1 MTQFDPGL
9 TAPSAEGLL
18 ARRRDKP
25 PSKQELW
32 SCTRR
37 MVALVRPHRRAMAWG
52 MILGVGVAVAY
63 AASLAGLIPVLR
75 VIIEG
80 EGLHEWLI
88 QKADKAH
95 DGTGAFYAPIL
106 RGLASLFPEVADI
119 SDPQAVADA
128 RFKTLVIV
136 VALLI
141 GVNLVGNL
149 FRVFSQYLVI
159 YASNRAIMDLRR
171 HMYRKALRVPM
182 TAITGKVSNTVSQ
195 FMTDVREMFLGI
207 VTLFGKVAREP
218 LKAIAI
224 LVVAFA
230 VDPRLTAIVLAIGP
244 IAVLLLWY
252 FGRKVR
258 KATVR
263 LLQGYA
269 RMLNSLEETLQG
281 IIVVKSYAREGHE
294 RRRMWQLERRMFK
307 PQMKLAWVESISS
320 PLIEVIGL
328 GIASAGI
335 IWLGSKAIGGEID
348 STHFIVMVGLL
359 AAMLDPIR
367 KVANV
372 YNNVQRASAA
382 AYRVFAFLDWPE
394 EVSPRRPERLPNR
407 PHEVQFT
414 QVTFRYLP
422 EAEPA
427 VRDLTLTVEPG
438 ECVAVVGPNGSGKS
452 TLLKLLPRFLEP
464 QAGVVL
470 IDGLDVRDLS
480 LKALR
485 EQIAIVAQ
493 DPVIFARSA
502 FENIA
507 YGKPD
512 ATLEEVRDAA
522 RRAFA
527 ADFIEAW
534 PDQYETVLGEHG
546 ASISGGQRQRLAI
559 ARAFLK
565 PASIVIFDEAT
576 SEVDAESERKIH
588 AALAELRKGKTTFLI
603 AHRHTVMDMADRIIV
618 MDAGQIVD
626 TGPHDDLLQRCPLY
640 QALYAKVAE

>member
-1 MTQFDPGL
+1 MSQLDPGL
-9 TAPSAEGLL
+9 SSASATGLL
-18 ARRRDKP
+18 AQRRDKP

-32 SCTRR
+32 SATRR
-37 MVALVRPHRRAMAWG
+37 MIGLVRPHRWAMAWG

-63 AASLAGLIPVLR
+63 AASLAGLIPVLK
-75 VIIEG
+75 IIFEKQ
-80 EGLHEWLI
+80 GLHQWLM
-88 QKADKAH
+88 DKA
-95 DGTGAFYAPIL
+95 GNAAEGPAALFAPVV
-106 RGLASLFPEVADI
+106 RALASLFPRI
-119 SDPQAVADA
+119 SEGAGPDAVADV
-128 RFKTLVIV
+128 RFKSLVIA
-136 VALLI
+136 VAVLI
-141 GVNLVGNL
+141 GINLVGNV

-230 VDPRLTAIVLAIGP
+230 IDPRLTAIVLAIGP

-281 IIVVKSYAREGHE
+281 ILVVKGYAREGHE
-294 RRRMWQLERRMFK
+294 RRRMWQLERRMFR

-320 PLIEVIGL
+320 PLIEIIGL
-328 GIASAGI
+328 LIASAGI

-348 STHFIVMVGLL
+348 ATHFIVMVGLL

-382 AYRVFAFLDWPE
+382 ACRVFEFLDWPE
-394 EVSPRRPERLPNR
+394 EVSPRRPERLANR

-414 QVTFRYLP
+414 QVTFRYTAD
-422 EAEPA
+422 AEPA

-464 QAGVVL
+464 QSGVVL

-522 RRAFA
+522 RRSFA

-534 PDQYETVLGEHG
+534 PDKYETVLGEHG
-546 ASISGGQRQRLAI
+546 ASVSGGQRQRLAI

-565 PASIVIFDEAT
+565 PASILIFDEAT

-618 MDAGQIVD
+618 MDAGQVVD
-626 TGPHDDLLQRCPLY
+626 AGPHDELLQRCPLY

>member
-1 MTQFDPGL
+1 
-9 TAPSAEGLL
+9 
-18 ARRRDKP
+18 
-25 PSKQELW
+25 
-32 SCTRR
+32 
-37 MVALVRPHRRAMAWG
+37 
-52 MILGVGVAVAY
+52 
-63 AASLAGLIPVLR
+63 
-75 VIIEG
+75 
-80 EGLHEWLI
+80 
-88 QKADKAH
+88 
-95 DGTGAFYAPIL
+95 
-106 RGLASLFPEVADI
+106 
-119 SDPQAVADA
+119 
-128 RFKTLVIV
+128 
-136 VALLI
+136 
-141 GVNLVGNL
+141 
-149 FRVFSQYLVI
+149 
-159 YASNRAIMDLRR
+159 
-171 HMYRKALRVPM
+171 
-182 TAITGKVSNTVSQ
+182 
-195 FMTDVREMFLGI
+195 
-207 VTLFGKVAREP
+207 
-218 LKAIAI
+218 
-224 LVVAFA
+224 
-230 VDPRLTAIVLAIGP
+230 
-244 IAVLLLWY
+244 
-252 FGRKVR
+252 
-258 KATVR
+258 
-263 LLQGYA
+263 
-269 RMLNSLEETLQG
+269 
-281 IIVVKSYAREGHE
+281 
-294 RRRMWQLERRMFK
+294 
-307 PQMKLAWVESISS
+307 MKLAWVESISS